1 LPGPLPPLACAD
13 RSCISVIGTSPQGI
27 KSSKEK
33 FAGALYT
40 TTVEAF
46 IPQNGRGI
54 QGATSH
60 CLGQNFSKWV
70 PRGGGGWGG
79 LSRCS
84 VMRTAN
90 PKLGMKEGL
99 LRAATDRLPARIH
112 VALCSCSCP
121 HTHASSPPR
130 LPRRMFGIEFE
141 TEEKARAH
149 AWQNSWGL
157 TTRSIGVMVMTH
169 GDDKGLVVPPRV
181 AQTQVRGPGCRR
193 RRLLR
198 CTQPPRPLR
207 LLKRSRVLQLIPP
220 SLPLHLPT
228 VTTPPTRDSII
239 PPPQVVVIP
248 IPNSK
253 LGEEAVA
260 AMAARA
266 AEIEAGLRAAGVRVT
281 TDKRDNYT
289 PGWKYNYWELRVGGR
304 PAAAQQQ
311 GLRSRLLGAGSRPP
325 RLAQATSACRA
336 HAALGSRACLR
347 RARIQPCPFARGRR
361 RGGWGGGGGGR
372 PPPAPPARPRRAPP
386 PPPPSFPPRRP
397 ASVPLA
403 TQLTIPPPPPTHPQG
418 VPLRVELGPKDME
431 AGVAMLA
438 RRDTGAKQALPWGEL
453 AGAVPKLLEQIQ
465 VGRVLVGGGCNDRGW
480 VPGGGARLGAN
491 RSR

>member
-1 LPGPLPPLACAD
+1 
-13 RSCISVIGTSPQGI
+13 
-27 KSSKEK
+27 
-33 FAGALYT
+33 
-40 TTVEAF
+40 
-46 IPQNGRGI
+46 
-54 QGATSH
+54 
-60 CLGQNFSKWV
+60 
-70 PRGGGGWGG
+70 
-79 LSRCS
+79 
-84 VMRTAN
+84 
-90 PKLGMKEGL
+90 
-99 LRAATDRLPARIH
+99 
-112 VALCSCSCP
+112 
-121 HTHASSPPR
+121 
-130 LPRRMFGIEFE
+130 MFGIEFE

-289 PGWKYNYWELRVGGR
+289 PGWKYNYWELR
-304 PAAAQQQ
+304 
-311 GLRSRLLGAGSRPP
+311 
-325 RLAQATSACRA
+325 
-336 HAALGSRACLR
+336 
-347 RARIQPCPFARGRR
+347 
-361 RGGWGGGGGGR
+361 
-372 PPPAPPARPRRAPP
+372 
-386 PPPPSFPPRRP
+386 
-397 ASVPLA
+397 
-403 TQLTIPPPPPTHPQG
+403 G